1 MNDFA
6 AANCPVNNG
15 EVPFT
20 LAHAAAALPFRRLRL
35 VWSALIIG
43 TFAPDFEYF
52 IRLSPGGGFG
62 HTFIGAFV
70 FTLPLALIVLWMFH
84 NIVKLPAVSLMPI
97 PLQRRLVP
105 HLGKFDFLPLT
116 RFALI
121 LLSLLLG
128 IATHIAWDSCTHA
141 NRWPSRHWLY
151 LHEMVRV
158 PFLGSVPCYK
168 LLQHGSSLIGMGVLA
183 LWVVRWYLVT
193 KPSHLPAGKSF
204 SAAQRF
210 AALSFG
216 IVIASIGAVV
226 RILPEAIA
234 QAGHIPWKT
243 LLGYAICTW
252 IALAWWQLVGFGLL
266 TSRRASKKSKVAARV
281 G

>member
-1 MNDFA
+1 
-6 AANCPVNNG
+6 
-15 EVPFT
+15 VPFT

-35 VWSALIIG
+35 VPSALIIG

-62 HTFIGAFV
+62 HTFLGAFV
-70 FTLPLALIVLWMFH
+70 FTLPLALTVLWMFH
-84 NIVKLPAVSLMPI
+84 NIVKGPVVLLMPTH
-97 PLQRRLVP
+97 LQRRLVP
-105 HLGKFDFLPLT
+105 YLGKFNFLPPA

-168 LLQHGSSLIGMGVLA
+168 LLQQGSSLIGMGILA
-183 LWVVRWYLVT
+183 VWFVHWYLTT
-193 KPSHLPAGKSF
+193 KPSHLPAAKSL
-204 SAAQRF
+204 SAMQKL
-210 AALSFG
+210 AALAFG
-216 IVIASIGAVV
+216 TVVASVGAFI
-226 RILPEAIA
+226 RILP
-234 QAGHIPWKT
+234 QALAETGHIPWKT

-266 TSRRASKKSKVAARV
+266 ASRRRSKQSNFATRV